1 METELAKDFKEFLRS
16 LNANGVRYLLI
27 GGYAVGFHGY
37 PRATNDLDVFVAKDS
52 DNARRLVTCLEEF
65 GFAAVAELSEELF
78 TQEKS
83 IVRIGVEPIKIEI
96 ANFISGVEFEEAYK
110 DRIIG
115 VINEIEVSLISLHH
129 LKINKKASG
138 RYKDL
143 NDLENLP

>member
-1 METELAKDFKEFLRS
+1 MDTELPRDFKELLKL

-37 PRATNDLDVFVAKDS
+37 PRATNDIDVFVAKDEENS
-52 DNARRLVTCLEEF
+52 RRLVKTLINF
-65 GFAAVAELSEELF
+65 GFETGELSADIF
-78 TQEKS
+78 MRDKS
-83 IVRIGVEPIKIEI
+83 IVRMGVEPLKIEI
-96 ANFISGVEFEEAYK
+96 ANFISGIEFEEAYNGK
-110 DRIIG
+110 IIG
-115 VINEIEVSLISLHH
+115 LIDEIEIKIISLEH

>member
-1 METELAKDFKEFLRS
+1 M

-37 PRATNDLDVFVAKDS
+37 PRATNDIDIFIAKDL
-52 DNARRLVTCLEEF
+52 DNARRLVKSLSDF
-65 GFAAVAELSEELF
+65 GFETSELSDEIF

-83 IVRIGVEPIKIEI
+83 IVRMGVEPMKIEI
-96 ANFISGVEFEEAYK
+96 ANFISGVEFDEAYA
-110 DRIIG
+110 DR
-115 VINEIEVSLISLHH
+115 VIAAIDDVEVSLISLHY
-129 LKINKKASG
+129 LKINKRASG

>member
-1 METELAKDFKEFLRS
+1 MELELPKDFKEFLKS

-37 PRATNDLDVFVAKDS
+37 PRATNDLDIFVAKDAE
-52 DNARRLVTCLEEF
+52 NAQRLIKSLIDF
-65 GFAAVAELSEELF
+65 GFESSELSTEIF

-83 IVRIGVEPIKIEI
+83 IVRMGVEPLKIEI
-96 ANFISGVEFEEAYK
+96 ANFISGIEFEEAFK
-110 DRIIG
+110 GKIVG
-115 VINEIEVSLISLHH
+115 SINEVEINIISLQH
-129 LKINKKASG
+129 LKLNKKASG

>member
-1 METELAKDFKEFLRS
+1 MELELPIDFKEFLKS

-37 PRATNDLDVFVAKDS
+37 PRATNDMDIFVAKDLE
-52 DNARRLVTCLEEF
+52 NARRLIKSLADF
-65 GFAAVAELSEELF
+65 GFGTDELSAELF

-83 IVRIGVEPIKIEI
+83 IVRMGVEPMKIEI
-96 ANFISGVEFEEAYK
+96 ANFISGVNFEKAYK
-110 DRIIG
+110 DKVVGILDES
-115 VINEIEVSLISLHH
+115 EISIISLRH

>member
-1 METELAKDFKEFLRS
+1 MDLELPKDFKEFLKL

-37 PRATNDLDVFVAKDS
+37 PRATNDIDIFVAKDTE
-52 DNARRLVTCLEEF
+52 NAHRLVKSLVDF
-65 GFAAVAELSEELF
+65 GFKNNELSIELF

-83 IVRIGVEPIKIEI
+83 IVRMGVEPLKIEI
-96 ANFISGVEFEEAYK
+96 ANFISGVDFEEAYIDK
-110 DRIIG
+110 IIG
-115 VINEIEVSLISLHH
+115 SINEVEISIISLQH
-129 LKINKKASG
+129 LKVNKEASG

>member
-1 METELAKDFKEFLRS
+1 MEIRLPKDFKEFLRL

-27 GGYAVGFHGY
+27 GGYAVGFYGY
-37 PRATNDLDVFVAKDS
+37 PRATNDIDIFVAKDS
-52 DNARRLVTCLEEF
+52 ENARRLVKTLTDF
-65 GFAAVAELSEELF
+65 GFSPNELSNEIF

-83 IVRIGVEPIKIEI
+83 LVRMGVEPMKIEI
-96 ANFISGVEFEEAYK
+96 ANFISGIDFEDAYK
-110 DRIIG
+110 DKNVG
-115 VINEIEVSLISLHH
+115 VIDEIEIDLISLQH

>member
-1 METELAKDFKEFLRS
+1 M

-37 PRATNDLDVFVAKDS
+37 PRATNDIDIFVAKDEE
-52 DNARRLVTCLEEF
+52 NARRLIKILTEF
-65 GFAAVAELSEELF
+65 GFGSDELSTKIF

-83 IVRIGVEPIKIEI
+83 IIRMGVEPVKIEI
-96 ANFISGVEFEEAYK
+96 ANFISGVEFEEAFK
-110 DRIIG
+110 DKIIG
-115 VINEIEVSLISLHH
+115 VIDKIEVSLISLEH